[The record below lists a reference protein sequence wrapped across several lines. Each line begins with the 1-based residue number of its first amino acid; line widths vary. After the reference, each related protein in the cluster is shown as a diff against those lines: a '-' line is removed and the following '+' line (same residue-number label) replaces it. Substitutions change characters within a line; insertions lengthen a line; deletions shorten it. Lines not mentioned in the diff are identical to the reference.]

1 MLLLLACA
9 SKEPAVADTPAADT
23 EPPCTPLAAMFFDLG
38 ETLATEQEDGLFA
51 TIPEAAAL
59 LDALGDLPVG
69 IITNVPDGY
78 TRQDLEAMLVDPS
91 LLDRFDVVLMSSE
104 ASRPKPFKAI
114 YQEAV
119 ALLPEET
126 DITQT
131 AFVTEEIGDI
141 AEADPAT
148 RGAVGAG
155 MIGVLV
161 SEKADPLADYTV
173 APADL
178 PSLATA
184 EWVECLE

>member
-184 EWVECLE
+184 EWVE